1 MNLEETLMETAEA
14 TEKMNNIEFD
24 NDTLIELSLFDQNR
38 LKNIKIALITD
49 NNDLR
54 KMNYYLFRDVSDVD
68 HYTMDDLEAEDVT
81 MLDDMDIVIY
91 HKKDDDLKN
100 EILHNIKAKNLKTKF
115 FLITDKEYLR
125 QKDILTEH
133 INGVDKLM
141 KMDFFLE
148 DYILSM
154 EKYLKNNFYSK
165 RVLVLEDMPDVVL
178 YEKELFHKR
187 VENILSRKIFFSLF
201 RYGFDSEIDIEVYN
215 LKKIVRDHDN
225 IFIDK
230 KEKEITFLLLNV
242 IPDFGSKI
250 IKKRVN
256 NFSITLHPIDAVSA
270 FDIVFDQS
278 SDSAA
283 EV

>member
-1 MNLEETLMETAEA
+1 MNLEETVVKTDPA
-14 TEKMNNIEFD
+14 TEKMNSIEFD
-24 NDTLIELSLFDQNR
+24 NDTLVELSLFDQNR
-38 LKNIKIALITD
+38 LKNVKIALITD

-54 KMNYYLFRDVSDVD
+54 KMNYYLFRDVGDVD
-68 HYTMDDLEAEDVT
+68 HYTMDDLEAEDVN

-91 HKKDDDLKN
+91 HKKDEELKN
-100 EILHNIKAKNLKTKF
+100 EILHNIKAKNLRTKF

-154 EKYLKNNFYSK
+154 EKYLRNNFYSK
-165 RVLVLEDMPDVVL
+165 RVLVLDDMPDVIL
-178 YEKELFHKR
+178 HDKKLFHKR
-187 VENILSRKIFFSLF
+187 IEDILSRKIFFSLF
-201 RYGFDSEIDIEVYN
+201 RFGFDSEIDIEVYN

-230 KEKEITFLLLNV
+230 KAKEITFLLLNV
-242 IPDFGSKI
+242 IPDFGTKI
-250 IKKRVN
+250 IKKRIN

-270 FDIVFDQS
+270 FDIVFDQPS
-278 SDSAA
+278 SQS
-283 EV
+283 